1 MNTVELPIS
10 LISPAKWNSN
20 EMDENMLQR
29 LRRSVERFGLVVPLV
44 VRCIDKDQYET
55 IGGAQRLKVLI
66 EMNIKKVLCL
76 IVEADNAEARLLSQA
91 LNHIQGND
99 NLGLRAEVL
108 RNVLASIPPSEVAS
122 ILPETFRSLEDATK
136 ENQEDLDSYLEAWGD
151 KNRLRLHHLTFQLGS
166 DQIELVEQVIREL
179 LPEAGRTG
187 KDSPNDRGT
196 ALYFLCQW
204 YLESR
209 DAR

>member
-1 MNTVELPIS
+1 MKTVDLPIS
-10 LISPAKWNSN
+10 LISPAEWNSN
-20 EMDENMLQR
+20 EMDGKMLQR
-29 LRRSVERFGLVVPLV
+29 LCQSIKRFGLVVPLV
-44 VRCIDKDQYET
+44 VRRTDKDQYET
-55 IGGAQRLKVLI
+55 IGGAQRLKVLVD
-66 EMNIKKVLCL
+66 MNIKDVPCL

-108 RNVLASIPPSEVAS
+108 RNVLASIPSNEVTS

-151 KNRLRLHHLTFQLGS
+151 KNHLRLHHLTFQLGS

-179 LPEAGRTG
+179 LPKPGRTR

-196 ALYFLCQW
+196 ALYLLCQW
-204 YLESR
+204 YLERR
-209 DAR
+209 DTR